1 MKITEDMVKGLLEKL
16 ISPSYPELIDDY
28 MVDIRTL
35 SDGWTLIGVGVIV
48 HPEKYYEM
56 DDNIGSPFRGLDN
69 KIEREVKDVLKY
81 LGPSQKM
88 VSIYVVDD
96 EWTELSEL
104 MGKFLKSDYT
114 PERYRESLG
123 VRSKRYKVVSKD
135 NNTIVIETDA
145 DADLLNCELKDNV
158 MDYLSN
164 NMNLNPDWQIIFK
177 SRSSSRTAAICCIAH
192 TIRK

>member
-28 MVDIRTL
+28 MVEVSNFDDITT
-35 SDGWTLIGVGVIV
+35 GIVIGVIV
-48 HPEKYYEM
+48 HPEVYYEM
-56 DDNIGSPFRGLDN
+56 DTYTGNPLSGIDR
-69 KIEREVKDVLKY
+69 KITKEIKSVLKY
-81 LGPSQKM
+81 LGPS
-88 VSIYVVDD
+88 VSDVSLYVIDD

-123 VRSKRYKVVSKD
+123 VRSKKYRVVSKD
-135 NNTIVIETDA
+135 NNTIVVETDA
-145 DADLLNCELKDNV
+145 DADLLNGELKDMV

-177 SRSSSRTAAICCIAH
+177 NR
-192 TIRK
+192 

>member
-28 MVDIRTL
+28 MVEVSNFDDITT
-35 SDGWTLIGVGVIV
+35 GIVIGVIV
-48 HPEKYYEM
+48 HPEVYYEM
-56 DDNIGSPFRGLDN
+56 DTYTGNPLSGIDR
-69 KIEREVKDVLKY
+69 KIRKEIKSVLKY
-81 LGPSQKM
+81 LGPS
-88 VSIYVVDD
+88 VSEVSLYVIDD
-96 EWTELSEL
+96 EWTELSGL

-123 VRSKRYKVVSKD
+123 VRSKKYRVVSKD
-135 NNTIVIETDA
+135 NNTIVVETDA
-145 DADLLNCELKDNV
+145 DADLLNGELKDMV

-177 SRSSSRTAAICCIAH
+177 NR
-192 TIRK
+192 

>member
-28 MVDIRTL
+28 MVEVSNFDDITT
-35 SDGWTLIGVGVIV
+35 GIVIGVIV
-48 HPEKYYEM
+48 HPEVYYEM
-56 DDNIGSPFRGLDN
+56 DTYTGNPLSGIDR
-69 KIEREVKDVLKY
+69 KIRKEIKSVLKY
-81 LGPSQKM
+81 LGPS
-88 VSIYVVDD
+88 VSDVSLYVIDD

-123 VRSKRYKVVSKD
+123 VRSKKYRVVSKD
-135 NNTIVIETDA
+135 NNTIVVETDA
-145 DADLLNCELKDNV
+145 DADLLNGELKDMV

-177 SRSSSRTAAICCIAH
+177 NR
-192 TIRK
+192 

>member
-35 SDGWTLIGVGVIV
+35 SDGWAMIGVGVIV
-48 HPEKYYEM
+48 HPEVYYEM
-56 DDNIGSPFRGLDN
+56 DDNIGSPFRGLDSQ
-69 KIEREVKDVLKY
+69 IEREVKDVLKY

-88 VSIYVVDD
+88 VSIFVVDD

-104 MGKFLKSDYT
+104 MKKFLKSDYT
-114 PERYRESLG
+114 PEKYRDSLG
-123 VRSKRYKVVSKD
+123 VRSKKYRVVSKD
-135 NNTIVIETDA
+135 NNTIVVETDA
-145 DADLLNCELKDNV
+145 DVDLLNGELKDMV

-177 SRSSSRTAAICCIAH
+177 ER
-192 TIRK
+192 

>member
-28 MVDIRTL
+28 MVEVSNFDDITT
-35 SDGWTLIGVGVIV
+35 GIVIGVIV
-48 HPEKYYEM
+48 HPEVYYEM
-56 DDNIGSPFRGLDN
+56 DTYTGNPLSGIDR
-69 KIEREVKDVLKY
+69 KIRKEIKSVLKY
-81 LGPSQKM
+81 LGPS
-88 VSIYVVDD
+88 VSDVSLYVIDD
-96 EWTELSEL
+96 EWTELSGL

-123 VRSKRYKVVSKD
+123 VRSKKYRVVSKD
-135 NNTIVIETDA
+135 NNTIVVETDA
-145 DADLLNCELKDNV
+145 DADLLNGELKDMV

-177 SRSSSRTAAICCIAH
+177 NR
-192 TIRK
+192 

>member
-28 MVDIRTL
+28 MVEVSNFDDITT
-35 SDGWTLIGVGVIV
+35 GIVIGVIV
-48 HPEKYYEM
+48 HPEVYYEM
-56 DDNIGSPFRGLDN
+56 DTYTGNPLSGIDR
-69 KIEREVKDVLKY
+69 KIRKEIKSVLKY
-81 LGPSQKM
+81 LGPS
-88 VSIYVVDD
+88 VSEVSLYVIDD
-96 EWTELSEL
+96 EWTELSGL

-123 VRSKRYKVVSKD
+123 VRSKKYRVVSQD
-135 NNTIVIETDA
+135 NNTIVVETDA
-145 DADLLNCELKDNV
+145 DADLLNGELKDMV

-177 SRSSSRTAAICCIAH
+177 NR
-192 TIRK
+192 

>member
-1 MKITEDMVKGLLEKL
+1 MKITEDIVKGLLEKL
-16 ISPSYPELIDDY
+16 ISPKFPELIDDY

-35 SDGWTLIGVGVIV
+35 SDPASHKWSSMEKGWTLISVGVIV

-88 VSIYVVDD
+88 VSIYVIDD

-123 VRSKRYKVVSKD
+123 IRSKRYKVVSKD
-135 NNTIVIETDA
+135 NNTIVVETDA
-145 DADLLNCELKDNV
+145 DADLLNGELKDNV

-177 SRSSSRTAAICCIAH
+177 NR
-192 TIRK
+192 

>member
-28 MVDIRTL
+28 MVEVSNFDDITT
-35 SDGWTLIGVGVIV
+35 GIVIGVIV
-48 HPEKYYEM
+48 HPEVYYEM
-56 DDNIGSPFRGLDN
+56 DTYTGNPLSGIDR
-69 KIEREVKDVLKY
+69 KIRKEIKSVLKY
-81 LGPSQKM
+81 LGPS
-88 VSIYVVDD
+88 VSEVSLYVIDD
-96 EWTELSEL
+96 EWTELSGL

-123 VRSKRYKVVSKD
+123 ERSKKYKVVSKD
-135 NNTIVIETDA
+135 NNTIVVETDA
-145 DADLLNCELKDNV
+145 DADLLNGELKDMV

-177 SRSSSRTAAICCIAH
+177 NR
-192 TIRK
+192 